1 MRIIFLCSSLEFGRD
16 GVGDY
21 TRRLA
26 GELIS
31 NNHQVAIIAL
41 HDQYLQL
48 ELEER
53 SQIDG
58 ILEIKTLRLSCQL
71 SWKERILKAS
81 EFVKK
86 NNPDWISLQYV
97 PFGFH
102 HKGLPIR
109 LAKYLKTIN
118 GNRKLH
124 IMFHELW
131 VGIARGAS
139 IKFVIW
145 GWLQKRLFH
154 SLLITLNPTIIHTQ
168 TLLYKTCLKRLN
180 VEAKLLPLFSNIP
193 VSRFINTSAA
203 YCKAAELHKKS
214 ISFVVFGT
222 IHPNAPINKFAN
234 ESASFAKRHNIQIS
248 LTLIGRCGFE
258 QNHWIDVWQSVG
270 LTVDQIGEQ
279 PAEIISEIL
288 AKATVG
294 IGTTASVLI
303 GKSGSV
309 AAMREHGLPIL
320 CVADSWQA
328 KGGNIQEIIP
338 GITQYFEGSLEAYLT
353 NLHPTAPSNGLTEV
367 ANQFIESLGANY

>member
-1 MRIIFLCSSLEFGRD
+1 MRIVFLCSSLESGRD

-26 GELIS
+26 GELIRK
-31 NNHQVAIIAL
+31 NHQVAIIAL
-41 HDQYLQL
+41 HDQHSQL
-48 ELEER
+48 ELEES

-71 SWKERILKAS
+71 SWKNRIRIAS

-97 PFGFH
+97 SFGFH

-131 VGIARGAS
+131 VGMARES
-139 IKFVIW
+139 PMKFVIW

-154 SLLITLNPTIIHTQ
+154 SLLITLNPIIIHTQ
-168 TLLYKTCLKRLN
+168 TLLYKISLKGLN
-180 VEAKLLPLFSNIP
+180 VEAELLPLFSNIP
-193 VSRFINTSAA
+193 VTRFINTPATLQ
-203 YCKAAELHKKS
+203 EIEEFRKKD
-214 ISFVVFGT
+214 INFVVFGT
-222 IHPNAPINKFAN
+222 IYPNAPIDRFAS
-234 ESASFAKRHNIQIS
+234 ESATFAKRYNVQIS
-248 LTLIGRCGFE
+248 LTLIGRCGTE
-258 QNHWIDVWQSVG
+258 RNHWINTWQSAG
-270 LTVDQIGEQ
+270 LLVTQLGEQ
-279 PAEIISEIL
+279 PAEIISDIL
-288 AKATVG
+288 ARATVG

-328 KGGNIQEIIP
+328 KGMNVQEVIP
-338 GITQYFEGSLEAYLT
+338 GITQYFDGSLESYLT
-353 NLHPTAPSNGLTEV
+353 NLHPIAPSNSLTKV
-367 ANQFIESLGANY
+367 ANQFIESLSVKH